1 MLLNGARANAEA
13 SEDRASQVCWWLPF
27 PATDLA
33 VFAILAAA
41 PVPSPKMNKLCVI
54 SLKER
59 PEQCKMP
66 GWGLAV
72 GVTFS

>member
-13 SEDRASQVCWWLPF
+13 SEDRASPVGWWLPF
-27 PATDLA
+27 PASDLA
-33 VFAILAAA
+33 MSAILAAA
-41 PVPSPKMNKLCVI
+41 PVLSPKMNKLRVI

-59 PEQCKMP
+59 PEQCTMP

-72 GVTFS
+72 EVTFS